1 MYKYIWKSL
10 EEEEEEEEVLV
21 IVVISSKLEIEVVI

>member
-10 EEEEEEEEVLV
+10 EEEEEVLV

>member
-10 EEEEEEEEVLV
+10 EEEEEVLV
-21 IVVISSKLEIEVVI
+21 IVVISSKLEIEVLI